1 MAFRF
6 ALKKE
11 VWILIER
18 LTCLLWFRLLASLT
32 RNCVSKF
39 NKTLKKGGKKWW
51 EEKMETPGL
60 KDPVFLIP
68 CVFHLIFRPLGA
80 IYFLTAGRE
89 DRFSF
94 KGLLTCT
101 RSSPSAW
108 SASLFLES
116 IFKET
121 LEFSEGWEKW
131 KNPRQMNFPL
141 LLFISCVHP
150 ETHPGDL

>member
-18 LTCLLWFRLLASLT
+18 LTCLLWFRLLASLA

-39 NKTLKKGGKKWW
+39 NKTLKKGKKKWW

-60 KDPVFLIP
+60 EDPVFLIP

-80 IYFLTAGRE
+80 TFFWQHGRE

-94 KGLLTCT
+94 KG
-101 RSSPSAW
+101 PS
-108 SASLFLES
+108 
-116 IFKET
+116 
-121 LEFSEGWEKW
+121 
-131 KNPRQMNFPL
+131 
-141 LLFISCVHP
+141 
-150 ETHPGDL
+150 